1 MINEKSN
8 SNNITGHDDEAYLR
22 NYTCLFKKLH
32 KFRTNTEIKIR
43 VYQGAKEFG
52 NQIIPFR
59 QACNIISSTA
69 SFEVINLTTSDVNKY
84 QLSEMDIID
93 WLAEGDIHF
102 ILTHIHQGI
111 VNINMNKL
119 YSSINKLHDHPG
131 FPSGDSLQC
140 PVFTQD
146 KYQYLSALMPKGM
159 CNPTFK
165 VDFLP
170 SMDYDLLKQELCK

>member
-1 MINEKSN
+1 MKNLIAIISQAMMMRL
-8 SNNITGHDDEAYLR
+8 IW

-32 KFRTNTEIKIR
+32 KFRTKTEIKIR

-59 QACNIISSTA
+59 LACNIISSTA
-69 SFEVINLTTSDVNKY
+69 SFEVVHLTTSDVNKH

-93 WLAEGDIHF
+93 WLLEGDIHF

-119 YSSINKLHDHPG
+119 YSSISKLHDHPG
-131 FPSGDSLQC
+131 FPSCIDNFLMAWRRWWF
-140 PVFTQD
+140 VFGW
-146 KYQYLSALMPKGM
+146 KISYP
-159 CNPTFK
+159 
-165 VDFLP
+165 
-170 SMDYDLLKQELCK
+170 